1 MVSIPSYASETYG
14 LKGSYE
20 VEINI
25 LGSDQASINKGMLE
39 GLKYLVLNISGSSD
53 DLDKGKLKKLLK
65 DPQQFV
71 TEYRLELD
79 KNKNLKAYYSFEG
92 DSIRQLLMANGL
104 PLWVGKKPKILVF
117 FPCLL
122 QDNPALSL
130 EEKLQNICNDV
141 VSSLKVKAF
150 QRMAAIGFP
159 SLDFIDLNLF
169 DLFLPLSPEQFMNKI
184 SKRYNYDNW
193 IYCSNKDEFGMEK
206 VTFNCFS
213 SITPKNLEGLDLSFN
228 NLIDSIKQRSQLLI
242 DDQIRSNIF
251 INLEGINSH
260 KILQQALLELEQQII
275 VKKVSLTGIKDN
287 KVKILLNISGTKS
300 DFIKMVAASSNFS
313 KIPSYKI
320 TDSLN
325 FIYKVSL

>member
-1 MVSIPSYASETYG
+1 MASIPSYASETYG

-25 LGSDQASINKGMLE
+25 LGSDQASIKKGMLE

-65 DPQQFV
+65 DPQKFV
-71 TEYRLELD
+71 TEYRLEID
-79 KNKNLKAYYSFEG
+79 KDKNLKAYYSFEG
-92 DSIRQLLMANGL
+92 DSIRQLLIANGL

-122 QDNPALSL
+122 QDNLALSL
-130 EEKLQNICNDV
+130 EEKLQNTCTDT
-141 VSSLKVKAF
+141 VSSLKLKAF

-169 DLFLPLSPEQFMNKI
+169 DLLLPLSPEQFMNKI
-184 SKRYNYDNW
+184 SKRYNYEDW

-206 VTFNCFS
+206 VIYNCFS
-213 SITPKNLEGLDLSFN
+213 SITPKNLEVLDLSFN
-228 NLIDSIKQRSQLLI
+228 NLIDSIKQRSKLLI
-242 DDQIRSNIF
+242 DDQVRSNIF

-300 DFIKMVAASSNFS
+300 DFIKMAAASSNFS
-313 KIPSYKI
+313 KNPSYKI
-320 TDSLN
+320 KDSLN